1 MNRNPWPRGSEW
13 RKWDLHVHTPASHGF
28 QGDWNGFI
36 IQLGNADCD
45 VVGINDYFSVAGYRE
60 VLRRIGD
67 PGAATEGNKAYRDA
81 LEKLRSKI
89 LMPVVECR
97 MTNVLMNKKGTG
109 QRINFHLIFDPAIDP
124 ENIETFLKNQQ
135 VKDSSIGNR
144 YSDSKFLLDGVSV
157 DFNTITKA
165 LRTDGIF
172 KDRFLIW
179 LPYDEYGGIDG
190 INPSTDK
197 LFKENLIYNADNL
210 RDVVEHVVGE
220 TPMQAPLDGNEWLG
234 TGYKPTPTI
243 IEAAQALYQGH
254 RVEDIT
260 RSDAGAKNLS
270 ETATCLAEIIENTKS
285 KQQKAICF
293 VTGVPG
299 AGKTLAGLNLVTLR
313 TKAHEDEHAVFLS
326 GNGPLVEVLRE
337 ALARDEHAQLKEKGE
352 KSKKSEATRKV
363 KGFVQNIMHF
373 RDASLVTAGPPIE
386 RVAVFDEAQRA
397 WDASHLAKF
406 MSQKKGQPNF
416 QMSEPELLISV
427 MDRHEDWCT
436 IICLIGGG
444 QEINAGEAGLTEWI
458 SALKRSFRNWKVFTS
473 EQLTHR
479 DYHWGQNLPALLE
492 ALDSRSLPALHL
504 AVSVRSF
511 RAEKLS
517 EFVGSLVAGEAKE
530 ARGLYNTIKAAYPI
544 ALTRDL
550 ARARQWLRDRARGSE
565 RIGLVA
571 SSGASRLKPE
581 GINVHEK
588 IEATTWFLNGKDDV
602 RSSYYMEDPAT
613 EFDIQG
619 LELDWVGV
627 CWDADFR
634 AVDGRWQFHR
644 FSGTRWQNVNDE
656 NRKIYLTNAYRV
668 LLTRAR
674 QGMVIYIP
682 KGDSLDATRLSEFY
696 NGTAAFLSECGLLA
710 L

>member
-1 MNRNPWPRGSEW
+1 MNGAFYSSSIQELVDLTADAILGRLAKQNPFALEALQRNAWLSQIELARAQFSGLDGWIAFEFAIPRMGK
-13 RKWDLHVHTPASHGF
+13 RA
-28 QGDWNGFI
+28 
-36 IQLGNADCD
+36 D
-45 VVGINDYFSVAGYRE
+45 VVVTTAGIVFVIEFKVGSDQFEAAALDQVVDYALDLKNFHAGSHD
-60 VLRRIGD
+60 RRIV
-67 PGAATEGNKAYRDA
+67 PIVVATMAANP
-81 LEKLRSKI
+81 S
-89 LMPVVECR
+89 VELAWQ
-97 MTNVLMNKKGTG
+97 N
-109 QRINFHLIFDPAIDP
+109 
-124 ENIETFLKNQQ
+124 
-135 VKDSSIGNR
+135 
-144 YSDSKFLLDGVSV
+144 
-157 DFNTITKA
+157 
-165 LRTDGIF
+165 DGIASPV
-172 KDRFLIW
+172 KSN
-179 LPYDEYGGIDG
+179 G
-190 INPSTDK
+190 
-197 LFKENLIYNADNL
+197 DNL
-210 RDVVEHVVGE
+210 REILGRVVREI
-220 TPMQAPLDGNEWLG
+220 PKQAELDGAQWSR

-270 ETATCLAEIIENTKS
+270 QTAVCLADIIEDAKAHRR
-285 KQQKAICF
+285 KAICF

-313 TKAHEDEHAVFLS
+313 TKAHEEEHAVFLS

-337 ALARDEHAQLKEKGE
+337 ALARDEHAQLKERGE
-352 KSKKSEATRKV
+352 KSKKSDALRKV
-363 KGFVQNIMHF
+363 KSFVQNIMHF
-373 RDASLVTAGPPIE
+373 RDSNLVTSEPPIE

-397 WDASHLAKF
+397 WDAKHLANF
-406 MSQKKGQPNF
+406 MSQKKGQTNF
-416 QMSEPELLISV
+416 QMSEPEFLISV
-427 MDRHEDWCT
+427 MDRHDGWCT

-444 QEINAGEAGLTEWI
+444 QEINAGEAGLTEWF
-458 SALKRSFRNWKVFTS
+458 SALQRSFRSWKVYTS
-473 EQLTHR
+473 EQLAHR
-479 DYHWGQNLPALLE
+479 DYHWGQDLPALLAGLE
-492 ALDSRSLPALHL
+492 SQSLPALHL

-517 EFVGSLVAGEAKE
+517 AFVGALVAGEAKE
-530 ARGLYNTIKAAYPI
+530 AKALYQAIKETYPI
-544 ALTRDL
+544 VLTREL
-550 ARARQWLRDRARGSE
+550 GHARQWLRDRGRGSE

-581 GINVHEK
+581 GLNVHEK

-634 AVDGRWQFHR
+634 SVDGRWQFYR
-644 FSGTRWQNVNDE
+644 FSGTRWQNVNDD

-682 KGDSLDATRLSEFY
+682 RGDSIDATRPPAFY
-696 NGTAAFLSECGLLA
+696 EGTAAFLAECGLPLLDRA
-710 L
+710 N

>member
-1 MNRNPWPRGSEW
+1 MNGAFYSSSIQALVDLTPDAILGRLAKQNPFALDALQRNAWLSQIELARAQFGGLDGWIAFEFAIPRMGK
-13 RKWDLHVHTPASHGF
+13 RA
-28 QGDWNGFI
+28 
-36 IQLGNADCD
+36 D
-45 VVGINDYFSVAGYRE
+45 VVVTTAGIVFVIEFKVGSDQFDAAALDQVVDYALDLKNFHAGSHD
-60 VLRRIGD
+60 RRIV
-67 PGAATEGNKAYRDA
+67 PIVVATMAAKPSFELAWQN
-81 LEKLRSKI
+81 
-89 LMPVVECR
+89 
-97 MTNVLMNKKGTG
+97 
-109 QRINFHLIFDPAIDP
+109 
-124 ENIETFLKNQQ
+124 
-135 VKDSSIGNR
+135 
-144 YSDSKFLLDGVSV
+144 DGVASPV
-157 DFNTITKA
+157 KSN
-165 LRTDGIF
+165 G
-172 KDRFLIW
+172 
-179 LPYDEYGGIDG
+179 
-190 INPSTDK
+190 
-197 LFKENLIYNADNL
+197 DNL
-210 RDVVEHVVGE
+210 REILGRVVREI
-220 TPMQAPLDGNEWLG
+220 PKQADLDGAQWSR

-270 ETATCLAEIIENTKS
+270 QTAACLADIIEDAKAHRC
-285 KQQKAICF
+285 KAICF

-313 TKAHEDEHAVFLS
+313 TKAHEEEHAVFLS

-337 ALARDEHAQLKEKGE
+337 ALARDEHAQLKERGE
-352 KSKKSEATRKV
+352 KSKKSDALRKV
-363 KGFVQNIMHF
+363 KSFVQNIMHF
-373 RDASLVTAGPPIE
+373 RDSNLVTSEPPIE

-397 WDASHLAKF
+397 WDAKHLANF
-406 MSQKKGQPNF
+406 MSQKKGQTNF
-416 QMSEPELLISV
+416 QMSEPEFLISV
-427 MDRHEDWCT
+427 MDRHEGWCT

-444 QEINAGEAGLTEWI
+444 QEINAGEAGLTEWF
-458 SALKRSFRNWKVFTS
+458 SALQRSFRNWKVYTS
-473 EQLTHR
+473 EQLAHR
-479 DYHWGQNLPALLE
+479 DYHWGQDLPALLAGLE
-492 ALDSRSLPALHL
+492 SQSLAALHL

-517 EFVGSLVAGEAKE
+517 AFVGALVAGEAKE
-530 ARGLYNTIKAAYPI
+530 AKAFYQAIKETYPI
-544 ALTRDL
+544 VLTREL
-550 ARARQWLRDRARGSE
+550 GHARQWLRDRGRGSE

-634 AVDGRWQFHR
+634 SVDGRWQFYR
-644 FSGTRWQNVNDE
+644 FSGTRWQNVNDD
-656 NRKIYLTNAYRV
+656 NRKVYLTNAYRV

-682 KGDSLDATRLSEFY
+682 RGDSIDATRPPAFY
-696 NGTAAFLSECGLLA
+696 EGTAAFLADCGLPL
-710 L
+710 LDRGN

>member
-1 MNRNPWPRGSEW
+1 MNGAFFSGSIQELVDQTPEAILGHLAKLNPFALDALQRNAWLSQIELARAQFRGLDGWIAFEFAIPRMGK
-13 RKWDLHVHTPASHGF
+13 RA
-28 QGDWNGFI
+28 
-36 IQLGNADCD
+36 D
-45 VVGINDYFSVAGYRE
+45 VVVTTAGIVFVIEFKVGSDQFDAAALDQVVDYALDLKNFHAGSHE
-60 VLRRIGD
+60 RRIV
-67 PGAATEGNKAYRDA
+67 PIVVATMAANPSFDLAWQSDGISSPVKSNGGN
-81 LEKLRSKI
+81 LREI
-89 LMPVVECR
+89 L
-97 MTNVLMNKKGTG
+97 G
-109 QRINFHLIFDPAIDP
+109 RIVREIPKQA
-124 ENIETFLKNQQ
+124 E
-135 VKDSSIGNR
+135 
-144 YSDSKFLLDGVSV
+144 LDGAQWS
-157 DFNTITKA
+157 
-165 LRTDGIF
+165 R
-172 KDRFLIW
+172 
-179 LPYDEYGGIDG
+179 
-190 INPSTDK
+190 
-197 LFKENLIYNADNL
+197 
-210 RDVVEHVVGE
+210 
-220 TPMQAPLDGNEWLG
+220 

-270 ETATCLAEIIENTKS
+270 QTAASLADIIEDAKAHRR
-285 KQQKAICF
+285 KAICF

-337 ALARDEHAQLKEKGE
+337 ALARDQHAQLKERGE
-352 KSKKSEATRKV
+352 KSRKADALRKV
-363 KGFVQNIMHF
+363 KSFVQNIMHF
-373 RDASLVTAGPPIE
+373 RDSNLVTSEPPIE

-397 WDASHLAKF
+397 WDAKHLANF
-406 MSQKKGQPNF
+406 MSQKKGQTNF
-416 QMSEPELLISV
+416 QMSEPEFLISV
-427 MDRHEDWCT
+427 MDRHDGWCT

-444 QEINAGEAGLTEWI
+444 QEINAGEAGLTEWF
-458 SALKRSFRNWKVFTS
+458 SALQRSFRNWKVYTS
-473 EQLTHR
+473 EQLAHR
-479 DYHWGQNLPALLE
+479 DYHWGQDLPALLAGLE
-492 ALDSRSLPALHL
+492 SESLPALHL

-517 EFVGSLVAGEAKE
+517 AFVGALVAGEAEE
-530 ARGLYNTIKAAYPI
+530 AKALYQAIKDTYPI
-544 ALTRDL
+544 VLTREL
-550 ARARQWLRDRARGSE
+550 GHARQWLRDRGRGSE
-565 RIGLVA
+565 RVGLVA

-634 AVDGRWQFHR
+634 SVDGRWQFYR
-644 FSGTRWQNVNDE
+644 FAGTRWQNVNDD
-656 NRKIYLTNAYRV
+656 NRKVYLTNAYRV

-682 KGDSLDATRLSEFY
+682 RGDSIDATRPPAFY
-696 NGTAAFLSECGLLA
+696 DGTAAFLAECGLRL
-710 L
+710 LDRRT